1 MVLEVVKSN
10 SVCIDKH
17 GNFQTKNMSPEW
29 EEILRRSGLNPEDMK
44 DKAIAQLVLE
54 ETIIFE
60 AKKAAEADPTILY
73 SAGINCIQEL
83 EEPEDIPDKKKE

>member
-10 SVCIDKH
+10 SVCIDRQ

-29 EEILRRSGLNPEDMK
+29 EEILRRSGLNPNDMK
-44 DKAIAQLVLE
+44 NKEIAQLVLE

-60 AKKAAEADPTILY
+60 TKKAAEADPTILA
-73 SAGINCIQEL
+73 SVGLNCI
-83 EEPEDIPDKKKE
+83 